1 MQEAS
6 PQKKIPLSKR
16 RSVQRMVTKQQ
27 RVILEQEGEMS
38 KLDPTFGSLNG
49 LCDALFLENLLK
61 RLFAAMCVGTMF
73 ADDTFL

>member
-6 PQKKIPLSKR
+6 LQKKIPFSKR
-16 RSVQRMVTKQQ
+16 RSVQRMVTTQQ
-27 RVILEQEGEMS
+27 RVILEEEGEML

-61 RLFAAMCVGTMF
+61 RLVAAMFV
-73 ADDTFL
+73 